1 MLVSVFLLSSPF
13 ITKAEDTKN
22 TPPTPPRPTL
32 KEIKA
37 IRDEKIQEKR
47 VENRIENRVE
57 KRMEIK
63 DEKRDEMRDAM
74 DDKKDEMR
82 GAMDERRKERMDKNA
97 STTEKMALFKRN
109 AKEEIKKK
117 MEERTFEI
125 RKNALIRELNVAL
138 RNIEGVDARIKTR
151 IEKISSTTDTT
162 EVKSL
167 LKIAEDKLAKAKTD
181 VASLE
186 SMRPLTASSTTAST
200 SAEVDLSKPRVLGD
214 AAIKSVKEARDAFKK
229 VVVTIGHLMGNEGE
243 KEATTTKPTI

>member
-1 MLVSVFLLSSPF
+1 MLASVFLLSSPF
-13 ITKAEDTKN
+13 ITKAEDTKS
-22 TPPTPPRPTL
+22 TPQRPTL

-37 IRDEKIQEKR
+37 IRDEKMQEKR
-47 VENRIENRVE
+47 VENRMEIRDE
-57 KRMEIK
+57 KRTEIK
-63 DEKRDEMRDAM
+63 DAMGEKRDEMRNTM
-74 DDKKDEMR
+74 EEK
-82 GAMDERRKERMDKNA
+82 RKERMEQNA

-125 RKNALIRELNVAL
+125 RKNALIKELNVAI
-138 RNIEGVDARIKTR
+138 RNMEGIDSRIKTR
-151 IEKISSTTDTT
+151 IEKIGSTADTT

-186 SMRPLTASSTTAST
+186 AMRPVTASSTTASS

-214 AAIKSVKEARDAFKK
+214 AAIKSVKETRDAFKK

-243 KEATTTKPTI
+243 KEATTTKSTI

>member
-37 IRDEKIQEKR
+37 IRDEKMQ
-47 VENRIENRVE
+47 ENRIENRVE
-57 KRMEIK
+57 KRMEVR
-63 DEKRDEMRDAM
+63 DEKRDDMRDAM
-74 DDKKDEMR
+74 EEK
-82 GAMDERRKERMDKNA
+82 RKERMEIHA

-125 RKNALIRELNVAL
+125 RKNALIKELNVAI
-138 RNIEGVDARIKTR
+138 RNIEGVDIRIKTR
-151 IEKISSTTDTT
+151 IEKIGSTADTT

-229 VVVTIGHLMGNEGE
+229 VVVAIGHLMGNEGE
-243 KEATTTKPTI
+243 KEATTTKSTI